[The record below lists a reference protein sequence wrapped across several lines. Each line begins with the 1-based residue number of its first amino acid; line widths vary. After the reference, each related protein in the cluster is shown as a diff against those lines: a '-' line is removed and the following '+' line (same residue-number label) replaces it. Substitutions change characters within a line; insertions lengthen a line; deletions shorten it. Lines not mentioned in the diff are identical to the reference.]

1 MRMSLLF
8 GQTLREAPSEAE
20 VAGHR
25 LLVRAGFIRQLAPGI
40 FGYLPL
46 ARRSLSKL
54 ESILRAEIN
63 AIGGQELAMPV
74 MYLATM
80 QDTGH
85 EHRTGA
91 EAGRFGDDAGRDAVS
106 AMTREE
112 VVAGLA
118 AGEIRSYRQLPRLIY
133 HMQTEW
139 HDDPRP
145 RAGLIRARESTVL
158 KSYSL
163 DASQQGL
170 DAQYHACYR
179 ACLRIFSRCALPV
192 VAVASHTGG
201 GDMAREF
208 VYLTPAGETAL
219 VLCGRCGYAADRQ
232 IATFRKVPL
241 PPEPPRPVEKVPTPG
256 VTTIEALARFLG
268 VPQARTAK
276 AVFMVAAI
284 PEEGREV
291 DRPVLA
297 VVRGDMAV
305 NQTKLAGV
313 LGAKALAPARE
324 DDIRA
329 WGAVPGYAS
338 PIGISEA
345 VIVVVD
351 DLIPG
356 SSNLV
361 AGANEQGYHLLNVN
375 YGRDYRAHIVADI
388 ALADEG
394 YPCPDCGEGVAL
406 STGAGVGYMF
416 KPGTRYSEA
425 SGATFLDRQGRPQ
438 PIFMGSYAIGVDRL
452 LACIAEQHH
461 DERGLIWPISVA
473 PYEVHLVSLA
483 SGDGVAGGQRPRPEQ
498 GRGQAGEVAEQLYSM
513 LQAGGV
519 EVLYDDRAESPGVK
533 FADADLIGVP
543 LRLTVGERSLAR
555 GGVELKRRA
564 AGEGVI
570 VPVAEAVD
578 RVRAEIA
585 SLYAE
590 IEAGVVEEPESG
602 DC

>member
-1 MRMSLLF
+1 MSLLF

-20 VAGHR
+20 GGGHR

-80 QDTGH
+80 KDTGR

-91 EAGRFGDDAGRDAVS
+91 EAGRFEDDAGHDAIS

-139 HDDPRP
+139 RNDPRP
-145 RAGLIRARESTVL
+145 RAGLIRAREFTTL

-163 DASQQGL
+163 DAGPEGL
-170 DAQYHACYR
+170 DAQYRAHYR

-192 VAVASHTGG
+192 VAVASHMGVADG
-201 GDMAREF
+201 NIMAHEF
-208 VYLTPAGETAL
+208 VYLTPAGESAL
-219 VLCGRCGYAADRQ
+219 VLCDRCGYAANRQ

-268 VPQARTAK
+268 VPQARTAR
-276 AVFMVAAI
+276 ALFMVATI
-284 PEEGREV
+284 PGEGREV

-305 NQTKLAGV
+305 NETKLAGA
-313 LGAKALAPARE
+313 LGAKALALARE

-338 PIGISEA
+338 PVGVGEA

-375 YGRDYRAHIVADI
+375 YGRDYKAHIVADI

-394 YPCPDCGEGVAL
+394 CPCPDCGEGVTL

-416 KPGTRYSEA
+416 KAGTRYSKA

-438 PIFMGSYAIGVDRL
+438 PIFMGSYGIGMDRL
-452 LACIAEQHH
+452 LACIAEEHH

-483 SGDGVAGGQRPRPEQ
+483 SGDSVAGGQ
-498 GRGQAGEVAEQLYSM
+498 GRGQAGEVAEELYNR

-570 VPVAEAVD
+570 VPVDGAVD
-578 RVRAEIA
+578 RVRVEIA

-590 IEAGVVEEPESG
+590 IEASVVEEPGAG